1 MRHTPFFEPLPEP
14 EEFFDE
20 EEQVVDLPWMP
31 PSHIVG
37 VIAPLA
43 VDVFRSDDVAVRVT
57 HAACFRRG
65 FELHVSA
72 WVRPGSQPRRSD
84 HQHHW
89 GFEEPRVG
97 IRLADGTRL
106 GHRHPHAPMDP
117 DSEPA
122 AEAAEAAEA
131 QQHPV
136 SMTQTHGGSESHRA
150 SSAWWLH
157 PVPDGDSL
165 EVVVEWVNAGVP
177 ESSARVDL
185 VPLREAAEGESVLWD
200 PPPPP
205 EEGVG
210 WFAYAPM
217 GGSVYRSHLTVSMDP
232 EEEGGG
238 AAPDAD

>member
-1 MRHTPFFEPLPEP
+1 MSDAPFFEPLPEP
-14 EEFFDE
+14 EEPFDE

-31 PSHIVG
+31 PSHIAG
-37 VIAPLA
+37 VIAPLD

-57 HAACFRRG
+57 HAVCFRRG

-72 WVRPGSQPRRSD
+72 WVRPGNRPRQPGV
-84 HQHHW
+84 HHHW
-89 GFEEPRVG
+89 GVEEPRVG

-106 GHRHPHAPMDP
+106 GHRHPHAPMDADP
-117 DSEPA
+117 EGAEEAGQPA
-122 AEAAEAAEA
+122 
-131 QQHPV
+131 V
-136 SMTQTHGGSESHRA
+136 SMTQTHGGTQSLRA
-150 SSAWWLH
+150 SSGWWLH

-165 EVVVEWVNAGVP
+165 EVVVEWGDAGVP

-185 VPLREAAEGESVLWD
+185 GPLREAAARESLLWD